1 MRRGFAP
8 GAPAAPWGGYAFPQY
23 TKEDEKNMLK
33 DEADF
38 LRERLDS
45 VEKRLSEM
53 EEKDES

>member
-1 MRRGFAP
+1 
-8 GAPAAPWGGYAFPQY
+8 
-23 TKEDEKNMLK
+23 MLK